1 MGERVTAPV
10 QGDLLAGVPVFCM
23 RSRIRSGERERRL
36 GSGELPAG
44 MVAAED
50 RARLS
55 DPGWPERALAAML
68 EAGRRLGRFT
78 VEDARQLAG
87 VEAPTDQRA
96 WGAVV
101 NRASRRGL
109 IRRVGFAP
117 ARSSNGSPKPVW
129 EVTA

>member
-1 MGERVTAPV
+1 MVGGEM
-10 QGDLLAGVPVFCM
+10 QGDLLAGVPALCV
-23 RSRIRSGERERRL
+23 RRRPGAERREVP
-36 GSGELPAG
+36 GLPSG
-44 MVAAED
+44 MVAAEE
-50 RARLS
+50 RARLVS
-55 DPGWPERALAAML
+55 PGWPERALEALLA
-68 EAGRRLGRFT
+68 AGRRLGRFT
-78 VEDARQLAG
+78 VEDARELAG

>member
-1 MGERVTAPV
+1 MGDGVTVA
-10 QGDLLAGVPVFCM
+10 QGDLFAGVPALCFRARAGAV
-23 RSRIRSGERERRL
+23 RREAP
-36 GSGELPAG
+36 GLPVG

-50 RARLS
+50 RARLV
-55 DPGWPERALAAML
+55 DPGWPDRALEAML

>member
-117 ARSSNGSPKPVW
+117 ARSSNGSVKPVW
-129 EVTA
+129 EVVG